1 MSAPNSS
8 DRFRELQAFVEG
20 VNNFECSDSGSDD
33 GFVFTAVVAGGKGK
47 SKNKNDLSQHGED
60 SREFGK
66 GKVMSKGDIGKGD
79 IGKGKSSDDPKCSN
93 HVGNECHGI
102 RQWFKCQHFQC
113 CDTSKSILRCIVCGE
128 EDLEPKIKN
137 IMADHPM
144 LKNARNENDV
154 KLISIMMY
162 KDKGKDDSDQGKDD
176 SGMWWELPRV

>member
-1 MSAPNSS
+1 MIVCKPK
-8 DRFRELQAFVEG
+8 D
-20 VNNFECSDSGSDD
+20 
-33 GFVFTAVVAGGKGK
+33 KGK
-47 SKNKNDLSQHGED
+47 
-60 SREFGK
+60 
-66 GKVMSKGDIGKGD
+66 
-79 IGKGKSSDDPKCSN
+79 GKGKSSDVPKCSN

-162 KDKGKDDSDQGKDD
+162 KDKGKDDSDKSKTTD
-176 SGMWWELPRV
+176 SD